1 MRKVL
6 LATTALVAMSVT
18 GAQADVS
25 VSGGMDFQYST
36 ADGADD
42 SASVDG
48 NIKIVGTVV
57 TDTGLTVTVTQ
68 NNTLQKVSQTA
79 AINSTTNTNPGS
91 VEDAFM
97 TVAGDFGTLI
107 LGETDMVNDRNDGA
121 LGINNDVFT
130 LQPVAHGTHI
140 GTDTSDSTSANIGFE
155 SPTMNG
161 MKVYA
166 GAVPN
171 GGSQMGANFQI
182 GGISVMAQTANSFG
196 KGDEVSVG
204 AKMGVGG
211 ATIAMG
217 KKQEDLNG
225 TKIDSMD
232 LTIKYAVNDAMTVS
246 FMVEEGKAGTVKH
259 ENQGLEVAYSIAPG
273 LTAYVGTANVD
284 TAGTSTSG
292 AAAALSVS
300 F

>member
-36 ADGADD
+36 DDAAAD

-57 TDTGLTVTVTQ
+57 TDTGLTVSVTQ
-68 NNTLQKVSQTA
+68 NNTLQRVSQNA
-79 AINSTTNTNPGS
+79 AIAATNTNPGS

-107 LGETDMVNDRNDGA
+107 LGQTDMVNDRNDAA

-140 GTDTSDSTSANIGFE
+140 GTDTSDSIAANIGFE

-166 GAVPN
+166 GAVPD
-171 GGSQMGANFQI
+171 GGSQVGANFQI

-196 KGDEVSVG
+196 RGDEVSVG
-204 AKMGVGG
+204 AKMSVGG
-211 ATIAMG
+211 ATFAMG

-246 FMVEEGKAGTVKH
+246 FLIEEGKAGTVKH
-259 ENQGLEVAYSIAPG
+259 ENQGIEVAYSIAPG
-273 LTAYVGTANVD
+273 LTAYVGTATVD
-284 TAGTSTSG
+284 TASVSNSG

>member
-36 ADGADD
+36 DDAAAD

-57 TDTGLTVTVTQ
+57 TDTGLTVSVTQ
-68 NNTLQKVSQTA
+68 NNTLQRVSQNANIA
-79 AINSTTNTNPGS
+79 ATNTNPGS

-97 TVAGDFGTLI
+97 TVAGDFGTLV
-107 LGETDMVNDRNDGA
+107 LGQTDMVNDRNDGA

-140 GTDTSDSTSANIGFE
+140 GTDTSDSIAANIGFE

-182 GGISVMAQTANSFG
+182 GGISIMAQTANSFG
-196 KGDEVSVG
+196 LGDEVSVG

>member
-25 VSGGMDFQYST
+25 VSGGMDFQYTT
-36 ADGADD
+36 ADDADD
-42 SASVDG
+42 SAGTDG
-48 NIKIVGTVV
+48 NIKIVGSV
-57 TDTGLTVTVTQ
+57 TTDAGLTVTVTQ
-68 NNTLQKVSQTA
+68 NNSLQTA
-79 AINSTTNTNPGS
+79 ASQ

-107 LGETDMVNDRNDGA
+107 LGQTDMVNDRNDGA

-140 GTDTSDSTSANIGFE
+140 GTDTSDSTANNIGFE

-284 TAGTSTSG
+284 TAGSSSSG